1 MRPSTERGLPP
12 IASPVKGKQIVA
24 GSRFIMALLHPPNV
38 LAARTAAHPSGE
50 FHNSL
55 LRFYLFC
62 LFRRYPSANVIIERL
77 DDERGRREIPPGNKD
92 RKRPR
97 LNSSHYCESR
107 M

>member
-1 MRPSTERGLPP
+1 MIRRPPRSTLTDTLFPYTTLFRS

-50 FHNSL
+50 FHNSV

-77 DDERGRREIPPGNKD
+77 DDERGRREIPPGHKAQ
-92 RKRPR
+92 P
-97 LNSSHYCESR
+97 L
-107 M
+107 